1 MTNSEYIGKS
11 LSKFEV
17 SSDDVEL
24 ILVENGLTGERMLDL
39 KAAKSA
45 ICKSLGVWLPIFSSV
60 SEGGVSKS
68 WNFDALK
75 LYYSSLCNELGV
87 ANTTSPSV
95 RDRSYLW

>member
-1 MTNSEYIGKS
+1 MTNSEYIRKS

-17 SSDDVEL
+17 SSDDIDL
-24 ILVENGLTGERMLDL
+24 ILVENGLTGESTLDL

-75 LYYSSLCNELGV
+75 LYYSSLCSELGV
-87 ANTTSPSV
+87 TNANVPSV
-95 RDRSYLW
+95 RDRSNIW